1 MGQEKR
7 KIKKVVNKYVRNLK
21 DKKILE
27 TILSHLIGKYI
38 QRNN

>member
-27 TILSHLIGKYI
+27 TILSNLIGKYI